1 MNIYLN
7 SETLDLLMPLCRK
20 RKLNPREL
28 LIDLIKTESMR
39 DEERGQYD
47 TNN

>member
-1 MNIYLN
+1 M
-7 SETLDLLMPLCRK
+7 LDLLMPMCRE
-20 RKLNPREL
+20 RKLNPTEL
-28 LIDLIKTESMR
+28 LTLLIKNESMR

>member
-7 SETLDLLMPLCRK
+7 AEMLDLLMPMCRE
-20 RKLNPREL
+20 RKLNPTEL
-28 LIDLIKTESMR
+28 LTLLIKTESMR